1 MRPLSQCQLESISD
15 ARNGQDEGLEI
26 SFERF
31 VHLSLERPTLISL
44 KSALLIESCYEANV
58 GILVF
63 QRLTFSPAPEF

>member
-1 MRPLSQCQLESISD
+1 MRPLFQYQLEPISD
-15 ARNGQDEGLEI
+15 ARTGQEI

-31 VHLSLERPTLISL
+31 FHPPPERPTLISL
-44 KSALLIESCYEANV
+44 KSALLIESCYKANV